1 MSINTALSCHICN
14 SAAITIFDSFSE
26 LGRAT
31 SDCTPWPKGG
41 QLAICSECSIVQK
54 IVDPQWRTE
63 VKAIYAKYNLFHQSA
78 TNNEQPVFDSIT
90 GKSAPRSEVILNY
103 AQSVI
108 NLDTELSIM
117 DIGCGI
123 GNTLRS
129 IGKHFT
135 TAKLY
140 GFEPNPRDMNALQTI
155 PNIVNIYTDTK
166 QFSEKSFDLV
176 TMIHV
181 LEHIDAPLPV
191 MQSLRSALGKD
202 GYLVIGVPN
211 YKTNPFDLIIADHA
225 SHYTL
230 DTLSNLL
237 KSSGFEVI
245 AISDTVINKEL
256 VAVCK
261 ASEVQSNCLSESTYD
276 PVFVQRQLDWMT
288 NTVAEAKAIA
298 AKSRPFGIFGTSI
311 AANWLY
317 GILEAQIE
325 FFVDEDKDR
334 TERLYHNKPVY
345 HTSGIPQ
352 DSHTFVCLQPNVVDK
367 IIARISEPH
376 FFLHPT
382 PSF

>member
-1 MSINTALSCHICN
+1 MNINTALACHICN
-14 SAAITIFDSFSE
+14 STTIKIFDSFSD

-63 VKAIYAKYNLFHQSA
+63 VQAIYAKYNLFHQSA

-103 AQSVI
+103 AQSII
-108 NLDTELSIM
+108 NLDTKLSIM

-129 IGKHFT
+129 IGKQFSS
-135 TAKLY
+135 AKLY
-140 GFEPNPRDMNALQTI
+140 GFEPNPRDMKALQAI
-155 PNIVNIYTDTK
+155 PNIANIYTDPD
-166 QFSEKSFDLV
+166 QFKEKSFDLV

-181 LEHIDAPLPV
+181 LEHIDNPIPV
-191 MQSLRSALGKD
+191 MQNLRSAVGKD

-225 SHYTL
+225 AHYTL
-230 DTLSNLL
+230 DTLENLL
-237 KSSGFEVI
+237 KSSGFEVL

-261 ASEVQSNCLSESTYD
+261 ASEIQSSCLSKSEYD
-276 PVFVQRQLDWMT
+276 PLFVQRQIDWMT
-288 NTVAEAKAIA
+288 NIVTEAKIIA
-298 AKSRPFGIFGTSI
+298 SKSRPFGIFGTSI
-311 AANWLY
+311 AANWIY
-317 GILEAQIE
+317 GILDSQID

-345 HTSGIPQ
+345 HTSNIPQ
-352 DSHTFVCLQPNVVDK
+352 NSHTLVCLQPNVVDK
-367 IIARISEPH
+367 IIARIATPQ